1 MEVVFLIAAFNALFF
16 SLLLYQKRPA
26 AKQDTILIFWMMYLG
41 FYTGVYGLTSSF
53 LFTDYPLWSAAFI
66 SLLMLHGPFLYW
78 YARSLVMPQYRPSR
92 SDLLHLMPFLLFNL
106 YILINALSLA
116 STEGIRLDHSGEHG
130 GEAPLFVF
138 FLVLTALSGPI
149 YFAFTISLF
158 KRLDIR
164 IFNQFSSLK
173 DINLRWLRTLVLAFG
188 VVWTLLVAAAA
199 MHHMFRLFSWSFCT
213 DGLALSLSIFI
224 ILIGYFGLRQREI
237 FPGTTNLQYAVVD
250 SEDKKY
256 SSSNLKAED
265 AIKLKNLVEMHMTTS
280 KPYLNPELSLS
291 QLAGEI
297 NVSPHHLSQVINEH
311 FERNFF
317 DFVNWYRVQEV
328 KERLIDPEYNHLSV
342 LGIAFEAGFNSKS
355 AFNRVFK
362 NVEGETPTQFKKR
375 QSVSL

>member
-1 MEVVFLIAAFNALFF
+1 MKVVFLIAAFNALFF
-16 SLLLYQKRPA
+16 SLLLLQKIPA
-26 AKQDTILIFWMMYLG
+26 AKQDGVLISWMLYLG
-41 FYTGVYGLTSSF
+41 FYTGLYGLTSPF

-66 SLLMLHGPFLYW
+66 SLLMLHGPFLFW
-78 YARSLVMPQYRPSR
+78 YARSLVLPQKRLRMAYLFH
-92 SDLLHLMPFLLFNL
+92 LLPFILFNV
-106 YILINALSLA
+106 YILISSLNPSSA
-116 STEGIRLDHSGEHG
+116 EGIRLDHDVGHG
-130 GEAPLFVF
+130 GESPIFIV

-173 DINLRWLRTLVLAFG
+173 DINLRWLRNLVIAFG
-188 VVWTLLVAAAA
+188 AVWTLLMAAAVV
-199 MHHMFRLFSWSFCT
+199 HHLFRFFSWSFCT

-237 FPGTTNLQYAVVD
+237 FPGIVNMPNVGDD
-250 SEDKKY
+250 SADRKY
-256 SSSNLKAED
+256 SSSSLKAED
-265 AIKLKNLVEMHMTTS
+265 ALKVKRELEQHMAAN

-291 QLAGEI
+291 QLAAEL
-297 NVSPHHLSQVINEH
+297 NLSPHHLSQVINEH
-311 FERNFF
+311 FGRNFF

-328 KERLIDPEYNHLSV
+328 KERLTAQEFSHLSV
-342 LGIAFEAGFNSKS
+342 LGIAFDAGFNSKS

-375 QSVSL
+375 QSDSL

>member
-1 MEVVFLIAAFNALFF
+1 VEVVFLIAAFNALFF

-26 AKQDTILIFWMMYLG
+26 AKQDTILIFWMLYLG
-41 FYTGVYGLTSSF
+41 FYTGIYGLTSSF

-78 YARSLVMPQYRPSR
+78 YARSLVLPQGRLR
-92 SDLLHLMPFLLFNL
+92 TADLFHLLPFILFNL
-106 YILINALSLA
+106 YILFSSHNPSSA
-116 STEGIRLDHSGEHG
+116 EGIRLDHSADHG
-130 GEAPLFVF
+130 GESPIFVV

-149 YFAFTISLF
+149 YFAVTISLF

-173 DINLRWLRTLVLAFG
+173 DINLGWLRNLVIAFG
-188 VVWTLLVAAAA
+188 VVWTLLMAAAIL
-199 MHHMFRLFSWSFCT
+199 HHLFRFFSWSFCT

-224 ILIGYFGLRQREI
+224 LLIGYFGLRQREI
-237 FPGTTNLQYAVVD
+237 FPSIVNMPSVADD
-250 SEDKKY
+250 SADRKY
-256 SSSNLKAED
+256 SSSNLKTED
-265 AIKLKNLVEMHMTTS
+265 ALNVKSLLEQHMAAK
-280 KPYLNPELSLS
+280 KPYLNPELSLP
-291 QLAGEI
+291 QLAAEI

-328 KERLIDPEYNHLSV
+328 KERLTNPEYSHLSV
-342 LGIAFEAGFNSKS
+342 LGIAFDAGFNSKS

-362 NVEGETPTQFKKR
+362 NVEGETPTQFKKS
-375 QSVSL
+375 QSESL

>member
-1 MEVVFLIAAFNALFF
+1 MKVVFLIAAFNALFF
-16 SLLLYQKRPA
+16 SLLLLQKIPA
-26 AKQDTILIFWMMYLG
+26 AKQDGVLISWMLYLG
-41 FYTGVYGLTSSF
+41 FYTGVYGLTSPF

-78 YARSLVMPQYRPSR
+78 YARSLVLPQGRLR
-92 SDLLHLMPFLLFNL
+92 LADLLHLLPFIMFNV
-106 YILINALSLA
+106 YILVSSINPSSA
-116 STEGIRLDHSGEHG
+116 EGIRLDHASDHG
-130 GEAPLFVF
+130 GESPIFIV

-149 YFAFTISLF
+149 YIAFTLSLF

-173 DINLRWLRTLVLAFG
+173 DINLRWLRNLVIAFG
-188 VVWTLLVAAAA
+188 VVWTLLMAAAVV
-199 MHHMFRLFSWSFCT
+199 HHLFRFFTWSFCT

-237 FPGTTNLQYAVVD
+237 FPGIVNMPNVADD
-250 SEDKKY
+250 SADRKY
-256 SSSNLKAED
+256 SSSSLKAED
-265 AIKLKNLVEMHMTTS
+265 ALKVKRELEQHMAAN

-291 QLAGEI
+291 QLAAEL
-297 NVSPHHLSQVINEH
+297 NLSPHHLSQVINEH
-311 FERNFF
+311 FGRNFF

-328 KERLIDPEYNHLSV
+328 KERLTAPEFSHLSV
-342 LGIAFEAGFNSKS
+342 LGIAFDAGFNSKS

-375 QSVSL
+375 QSESL